1 MTMGSV
7 SAVVEAQLEAGMDG
21 AKPIVCWFEEVNK
34 DSVALVGGKCSS
46 LGELINAGVRVPP
59 GFALTTHGYAQFMRD
74 AGIQSEITALLTGLD
89 HQDMDKL
96 EEASRVIREMIE
108 SRPMS
113 IELEDQIAESYRK
126 LSVRSCI
133 PAVPVAVRSS
143 ATAEDLPG
151 ASFAGQQD
159 TYLWIRGIDS
169 VMHHVRRCISSL
181 YTGRAIAYR
190 MKMGFPHEQVA
201 ISVGIQKMANS
212 LTAGVMFTIHPTNG
226 DRSVIVIDSNFG
238 FGESVVSGEV
248 TPDHFVVNKVALDI
262 MERTIS
268 TKTVC
273 YTVDFKEQKSV
284 ALEVPFERQNIQ
296 SIVDDEIT
304 ELAWMGKQIEKHYG
318 RPMDIEWAI
327 DKDLPSGGNIFIL
340 QARPETIWAEKA
352 RSTRQRRRDVGD
364 GFHRF
369 QPDRRQETELG
380 EASMIVRNWMQANPM
395 VVSGDT
401 LLSEAK
407 RILTEHNL
415 HGLPVVDG
423 GRLRG
428 LITRANC
435 LRAAH
440 FALRTQNTDELN
452 FFSTRLKVKDLMVRN
467 PTTIDANDTMEHCL
481 QVGQEHGVGA
491 VAGDGSRPG
500 GGHHFSQRGLLARR
514 PLPRRLGKA
523 QRRDPGAAR
532 TQARNHRPH
541 HRHRRGAGAE
551 VQAIYP
557 IGKPEDINPQEHHR
571 KRVIVRFHCR
581 IPRRSG
587 QGARGRRLP
596 VIESVQA
603 KH

>member
-1 MTMGSV
+1 
-7 SAVVEAQLEAGMDG
+7 MDC

-59 GFALTTHGYAQFMRD
+59 GFALTTRGYAQFMRD
-74 AGIQSEITALLTGLD
+74 AGIQSEVNGLLAGLD

-96 EEASRVIREMIE
+96 EEASRLIREMIE

-113 IELEDQIAESYRK
+113 IELEDLIAESYRK

-159 TYLWIRGIDS
+159 TYLWIRGVDS

-262 MERTIS
+262 LERTIS

-304 ELAWMGKQIEKHYG
+304 ELAWMGKKIEQHYG

-327 DKDLPSGGNIFIL
+327 DKDLPAGGNIFIL
-340 QARPETIWAEKA
+340 QARPETIWSDKPKA
-352 RSTRQRRRDVGD
+352 
-364 GFHRF
+364 
-369 QPDRRQETELG
+369 P
-380 EASMIVRNWMQANPM
+380 ASSGAMSAMDFIVSSLIAGKK
-395 VVSGDT
+395 VS
-401 LLSEAK
+401 
-407 RILTEHNL
+407 
-415 HGLPVVDG
+415 
-423 GRLRG
+423 
-428 LITRANC
+428 
-435 LRAAH
+435 
-440 FALRTQNTDELN
+440 
-452 FFSTRLKVKDLMVRN
+452 
-467 PTTIDANDTMEHCL
+467 
-481 QVGQEHGVGA
+481 
-491 VAGDGSRPG
+491 
-500 GGHHFSQRGLLARR
+500 
-514 PLPRRLGKA
+514 
-523 QRRDPGAAR
+523 
-532 TQARNHRPH
+532 
-541 HRHRRGAGAE
+541 
-551 VQAIYP
+551 
-557 IGKPEDINPQEHHR
+557 
-571 KRVIVRFHCR
+571 
-581 IPRRSG
+581 
-587 QGARGRRLP
+587 
-596 VIESVQA
+596 
-603 KH
+603 